1 MEITIVMLGESH
13 ILTVNPNVTVGVLK
27 KLIQDKLGVICE
39 RQRLVYDNGHRTIL
53 NDDSKPVSAYGLQQG
68 SRVSLLVTE
77 SPPTFQVFLTNEKGK
92 SSTYDVTAEETV
104 NDFKAKVKPREGVAV
119 SQQRLVF
126 QGREMTS
133 GKLSDYSVTEH
144 STIDM
149 VMRLRAG

>member
-1 MEITIVMLGESH
+1 MEIIIVMLGESH
-13 ILTVNPNVTVGVLK
+13 ILTVNPNVTVGALK

-39 RQRLVYDNGHRTIL
+39 RQRLVYDNGHRTNL
-53 NDDSKPVSAYGLQQG
+53 NDDSKPVSAFGLQQG

-77 SPPTFQVFLTNEKGK
+77 PPPTFQVILRNEKGK
-92 SSTYDVTAEETV
+92 SSTYDVTPEETV
-104 NDFKAKVKPREGVAV
+104 NDFKVKAQAREGVAV

-126 QGREMTS
+126 QGREMMN

-149 VMRLRAG
+149 VMRLR